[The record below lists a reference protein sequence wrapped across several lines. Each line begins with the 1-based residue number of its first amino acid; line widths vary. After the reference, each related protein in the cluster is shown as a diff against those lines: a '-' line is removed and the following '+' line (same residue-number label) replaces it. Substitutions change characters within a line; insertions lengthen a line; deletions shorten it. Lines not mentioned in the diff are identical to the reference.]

1 MIGKSIHL
9 IRQLGTTDCG
19 IACLVM
25 IFRYYRYK
33 INIIDLKTST
43 MTGRNGMS
51 LMQMKEIVESHGFS
65 FKAYTNYSIEE
76 NLLSNLPV
84 IMCSKENH
92 YVVISKKTK
101 NYYILLDPIEGER
114 KADYEEIKK
123 LYHDVLILIRPT
135 ENSAKRIKSTNTFKI
150 SFSKKKF
157 IFATFFTLITQ
168 SIILIPPIIIEHITN
183 EVANKGIE
191 YNILKYLFIA
201 CAVGISYFIFDLIKS
216 YIILLFQNDIYK
228 NTIFK
233 MIDKLFNIDLSFFE
247 NHSSGDLQ
255 NRFNSVT
262 DLYEFIS
269 GLVISTTID
278 VLTAILCG
286 VIMLKQSVV
295 LTFIITILTLLQ
307 IIFVSILNSN
317 IRIKTQNYFA
327 DKTELEGKLVETLS
341 NIQQIRC
348 MRINSLIISG
358 LKLDYTNII
367 RCIKDKIKISNI
379 MESGIVSLSLIT
391 SMILYAF
398 GGSMIIEGK
407 MMLGTL
413 IAFVM
418 LSSYFV
424 KPFMTLSLVV
434 PQFNALRETMIRLKE
449 LINYPNVI
457 SNGEENIEHFESLEM
472 KDVSFSYSNN
482 NQLDIRNINLQINK
496 GEKIAIVGSSGSGKT
511 TITKLLLNVITRYS
525 GGIYINS
532 QDIKNINRENIDEM
546 FAVVTQTPIATS
558 GTIRSNLDIA
568 HTMSDDEIYKYLELV
583 ELKESI
589 SEFPMGINTFV
600 GENGQNISG
609 GQRQR
614 IAIARALIE
623 RPEILIFDEATSNLD
638 PVTEKNIYKN
648 LKELNI
654 TQVIIT
660 HRLNSIQDSDMIY
673 VIEKGE
679 IAESGTHEQLIN
691 IKGLYYKNI
700 AD

>member
-1 MIGKSIHL
+1 MIGKNIHL

-25 IFRYYRYK
+25 IFRYYKYK

-43 MTGRNGMS
+43 STGRNGMS
-51 LMQMKEIVESHGFS
+51 LMQMKEIVENHGFL

-76 NLLSNLPV
+76 NLVSNLPV

-92 YVVISKKTK
+92 YVVISKKIK
-101 NYYILLDPIEGER
+101 SSYVLLDPVQGER
-114 KADYEEIKK
+114 KVTYEDIKES
-123 LYHDVLILIRPT
+123 YHDVLILIRPT
-135 ENSAKRIKSTNTFKI
+135 ENSIKKAKSKNTFKVE
-150 SFSKKKF
+150 FSKKKF
-157 IFATFFTLITQ
+157 IFATLFTLITQ
-168 SIILIPPIIIEHITN
+168 SIILIPPIIIETITN
-183 EVANKGIE
+183 EVANHSAE
-191 YNILKYLFIA
+191 YNILKYLLIA
-201 CAVGISYFIFDLIKS
+201 GVVGISYFVFDIIKS
-216 YIILLFQNDIYK
+216 YIILMFQNDIYK
-228 NTIFK
+228 NTVFK
-233 MIDKLFNIDLSFFE
+233 MIDKLFDIDLSFFE
-247 NHSSGDLQ
+247 THSSGDLQ
-255 NRFNSVT
+255 NRFNSVS

-278 VLTAILCG
+278 ILTALLCG
-286 VIMLKQSVV
+286 VIMIRQSIS

-307 IIFVSILNSN
+307 IFFVSILNGK
-317 IRIKTQNYFA
+317 IRLKTQNYFA
-327 DKTELEGKLVETLS
+327 DKTELEGKLVETLT

-348 MRINSLIISG
+348 MRINSLLNSS
-358 LKLDYTNII
+358 LKFDYTNII
-367 RCIKDKIKISNI
+367 KCLKEKIEISNI

-391 SMILYAF
+391 SMILYVF

-413 IAFVM
+413 ISFVM

-449 LINYPNVI
+449 LMNYPNVI
-457 SNGEENIEHFESLEM
+457 SNGEKNIENFESLEM

-482 NQLDIRNINLQINK
+482 NQLDIHNINLSIKK

-511 TITKLLLNVITRYS
+511 TLTKLLLNVITRYS
-525 GGIYINS
+525 GRISINS
-532 QDIKNINRENIDEM
+532 EDIKNINRDNIDAM

-558 GTIRSNLDIA
+558 GTIRSNLDIT
-568 HTMSDDEIYKYLELV
+568 HKMSDDEIYEYLELV
-583 ELKESI
+583 ELKETI
-589 SEFPMGINTFV
+589 SRFPMGINTFV

-623 RPEILIFDEATSNLD
+623 SPEVLIFDEATSNLD
-638 PVTEKNIYKN
+638 PITENKIYEN
-648 LKELNI
+648 LKKLNI

-679 IAESGTHEQLIN
+679 IVENGTHEQLMEM
-691 IKGLYYKNI
+691 KGLYYNNI
-700 AD
+700 TD

>member
-1 MIGKSIHL
+1 
-9 IRQLGTTDCG
+9 
-19 IACLVM
+19 
-25 IFRYYRYK
+25 
-33 INIIDLKTST
+33 
-43 MTGRNGMS
+43 
-51 LMQMKEIVESHGFS
+51 
-65 FKAYTNYSIEE
+65 
-76 NLLSNLPV
+76 
-84 IMCSKENH
+84 
-92 YVVISKKTK
+92 
-101 NYYILLDPIEGER
+101 
-114 KADYEEIKK
+114 
-123 LYHDVLILIRPT
+123 
-135 ENSAKRIKSTNTFKI
+135 
-150 SFSKKKF
+150 
-157 IFATFFTLITQ
+157 
-168 SIILIPPIIIEHITN
+168 
-183 EVANKGIE
+183 
-191 YNILKYLFIA
+191 
-201 CAVGISYFIFDLIKS
+201 
-216 YIILLFQNDIYK
+216 
-228 NTIFK
+228 
-233 MIDKLFNIDLSFFE
+233 
-247 NHSSGDLQ
+247 
-255 NRFNSVT
+255 
-262 DLYEFIS
+262 
-269 GLVISTTID
+269 
-278 VLTAILCG
+278 
-286 VIMLKQSVV
+286 
-295 LTFIITILTLLQ
+295 
-307 IIFVSILNSN
+307 
-317 IRIKTQNYFA
+317 
-327 DKTELEGKLVETLS
+327 
-341 NIQQIRC
+341 
-348 MRINSLIISG
+348 
-358 LKLDYTNII
+358 
-367 RCIKDKIKISNI
+367 
-379 MESGIVSLSLIT
+379 
-391 SMILYAF
+391 
-398 GGSMIIEGK
+398 
-407 MMLGTL
+407 
-413 IAFVM
+413 
-418 LSSYFV
+418 
-424 KPFMTLSLVV
+424 
-434 PQFNALRETMIRLKE
+434 
-449 LINYPNVI
+449 
-457 SNGEENIEHFESLEM
+457 M

>member
-1 MIGKSIHL
+1 MIGKNIHL

-25 IFRYYRYK
+25 IFRYYKYK

-43 MTGRNGMS
+43 STGRNGMS
-51 LMQMKEIVESHGFS
+51 LMQMKEIVENHGFL

-76 NLLSNLPV
+76 NLVSNLPV

-92 YVVISKKTK
+92 YVVISKKIK
-101 NYYILLDPIEGER
+101 SSYVLLDPVQGER
-114 KADYEEIKK
+114 KVTYEDIKES
-123 LYHDVLILIRPT
+123 YHDVLILIRPT
-135 ENSAKRIKSTNTFKI
+135 ENSIKKAKSKNTFKVE
-150 SFSKKKF
+150 FSKKKF
-157 IFATFFTLITQ
+157 IFATLFTLITQ
-168 SIILIPPIIIEHITN
+168 SIILIPPIIIETITN
-183 EVANKGIE
+183 EVANHSAE
-191 YNILKYLFIA
+191 YNILKYLLIA
-201 CAVGISYFIFDLIKS
+201 GVVGISYFVFDIIKS
-216 YIILLFQNDIYK
+216 YIILMFQNDIYI
-228 NTIFK
+228 NTVFK
-233 MIDKLFNIDLSFFE
+233 MIDKLFDIDLSFFE
-247 NHSSGDLQ
+247 THSSGDLQ
-255 NRFNSVT
+255 NRFNSVS

-278 VLTAILCG
+278 ILTALLCG
-286 VIMLKQSVV
+286 VIMIRQSIS

-307 IIFVSILNSN
+307 IFFVSILNGK
-317 IRIKTQNYFA
+317 IRLKTQNYFA
-327 DKTELEGKLVETLS
+327 DKTELEGKLVETLT

-348 MRINSLIISG
+348 MRINSLLNSS
-358 LKLDYTNII
+358 LKFDYTNII
-367 RCIKDKIKISNI
+367 KCLKEKIEISNI

-391 SMILYAF
+391 SMILYVF

-413 IAFVM
+413 ISFVM

-449 LINYPNVI
+449 LMNYPNVI
-457 SNGEENIEHFESLEM
+457 SNGEKNIENFESLEM

-482 NQLDIRNINLQINK
+482 NQLDIHNINLSIKK

-511 TITKLLLNVITRYS
+511 TLTKLLLNVITRYS
-525 GGIYINS
+525 GRISINS
-532 QDIKNINRENIDEM
+532 EDIKNINRDNIDAM

-558 GTIRSNLDIA
+558 GTIRSNLDIT
-568 HTMSDDEIYKYLELV
+568 HKMSDDEIYEYLELV
-583 ELKESI
+583 ELKETI
-589 SEFPMGINTFV
+589 SRFPMGINTFV

-623 RPEILIFDEATSNLD
+623 SPEVLIFDEATSNLD
-638 PVTEKNIYKN
+638 PITENKIYEN
-648 LKELNI
+648 LKKLNI

-679 IAESGTHEQLIN
+679 IVENGTHEQLMEM
-691 IKGLYYKNI
+691 KGLYYNNI
-700 AD
+700 TD